1 MHYDFATAGENPE
14 GLRPHDPEM
23 TMSSRTNSSPAAAP
37 AVVAPAAPLI
47 APPSPRPDPALLARC
62 KADVWRLLQA
72 TPGADT
78 AAALQAALAPGA
90 AWHVAHPF
98 DELTGPEAVQARLWT
113 PLLQG
118 LPDLE
123 RRTDLF
129 LAGHWSSPPEGFIGH
144 APPTVRGEGWWAA
157 AHGHYVG
164 SFKRPWLGIPATG
177 EPVALR
183 FGEFYRWEP
192 GGGRPGGGFSGRI
205 TEARMLLDIVDFAR
219 QAGRR
224 LLPPSRGLEWL
235 VPGPA
240 PQDGLLLDAV
250 DPAAG
255 ERSMQL
261 VLTMIAGLFAFDG
274 KNLDSMGMPR
284 FWHPNMMWYGPG
296 GIGTARGVGGFQRHH
311 QAPFLRAFPDRRGA
325 GHRARLAEGPYVA
338 STGWPSVVATHAG
351 EYLGVPATNRRIG
364 MRVMDWWRHDG
375 TLLTENWVL
384 IDLPHLM
391 LQMGVDLL
399 APLAEAA

>member
-1 MHYDFATAGENPE
+1 MNT
-14 GLRPHDPEM
+14 
-23 TMSSRTNSSPAAAP
+23 SP
-37 AVVAPAAPLI
+37 PAAP
-47 APPSPRPDPALLARC
+47 PPSSTVSLTAGSAPAIPPPPPRPDPLLLAQC

-72 TPGADT
+72 TPGPD
-78 AAALQAALAPGA
+78 AAAELRAALAPDA
-90 AWHVAHPF
+90 AWHVAHPIN
-98 DELTGPEAVQARLWT
+98 ELLGAQDIHARLWA
-113 PLLQG
+113 PLLQA

-129 LAGHWSSPPEGFIGH
+129 FAGHWTSPPEGYVGH
-144 APPTVRGEGWWAA
+144 APAAVRGEGWWAT

-164 SFKRPWLGIPATG
+164 TFKRPWLGLQPTG

-192 GGGRPGGGFSGRI
+192 GAGSARGRI
-205 TEARMLLDIVDFAR
+205 TEARVLLDIVDLAR
-219 QAGRR
+219 QAGCR

-235 VPGPA
+235 VPGPG
-240 PQDGLLLDAV
+240 PQDGLLLGAV

-255 ERSMQL
+255 EHSMRL

-284 FWHPNMMWYGPG
+284 FWHPQMMWYGPG
-296 GIGTARGVGGFQRHH
+296 GIGSARGVAGFQRHH
-311 QAPFLRAFPDRRGA
+311 QAPFLHAFPDRRGA
-325 GHRARLAEGPYVA
+325 GHRARVAEGPYVA

-351 EYLGVPATNRRIG
+351 DYLGVPATGRRIG

-375 TLLTENWVL
+375 HLLTENWVL

-391 LQMGVDLL
+391 LQMGADLL
-399 APLAEAA
+399 APLQAPG